1 MEHGGRVEC
10 SSTLSHYSLVWQS
23 VAWKP
28 QPLIT
33 GTGLITAQQS
43 VTLGELNELLSWSLE
58 GRRNEGIGEKVQWVK
73 YLLHSMLSLAP

>member
-1 MEHGGRVEC
+1 MEC

-58 GRRNEGIGEKVQWVK
+58 DRRRLFPGAKARPRPYGEDF
-73 YLLHSMLSLAP
+73 